1 MLVILLS
8 GLIVGTYQTSIVEH
22 YNLISKYHEKGVRGQ
37 GVKIAILDSGIGR
50 NQLEQHE
57 LLGLMNIV

>member
-1 MLVILLS
+1 MLVIILLT

-22 YNLISKYHEKGVRGQ
+22 YNLLTKYHEKGVRGQ

-50 NQLEQHE
+50 N
-57 LLGLMNIV
+57 